1 MRVCGDRDKTLIYI
15 KTAEQLGKMREACE
29 ISSAV
34 LIDAAAAVVSE
45 ATTFEI
51 ERVVARAFKGY
62 GAKPSFLGM
71 YGFPHSACISVN
83 EELIHGLASKTRVLR
98 DGDIVTVDAGA
109 FYNGYH
115 GDNAY
120 TYVVGGAEKASPD
133 TLRLLRTTEEALY
146 LGISAAVAGNR
157 VGDIGNAVQAHA
169 EGAGYHVVEKFVG
182 HGIGRELHEDPEIPN
197 FGTKGRGR
205 RLSVGMTIAIEPMIN
220 TTTKDVEILPD
231 GWTVVEQKRAL
242 CAHFEHT
249 VAVTENGA
257 VRLTN
262 WDKGLAGYRNVG

>member
-1 MRVCGDRDKTLIYI
+1 MIYI
-15 KTAEQLGKMREACE
+15 KTAEQLDKMREACE

-34 LIDAAAAVVSE
+34 LIDAAAAVVAS

-51 ERVVARAFKGY
+51 ERVITRAFKGY

-71 YGFPHSACISVN
+71 YDFPHTACISVN

-98 DGDIVTVDAGA
+98 DGDIVTIDAGA
-109 FYNGYH
+109 FCNGYH

-120 TYVVGGAEKASPD
+120 TYVVGGVGKASPD

-146 LGISAAVAGNR
+146 LGIGAAVAGNR
-157 VGDIGNAVQAHA
+157 VGDIGYAVQSHA
-169 EGAGYHVVEKFVG
+169 EGAGYHVVEAFVG
-182 HGIGRELHEDPEIPN
+182 HGIGHELHEDPEIPN
-197 FGTKGRGR
+197 FGSKGRGR
-205 RLSVGMTIAIEPMIN
+205 RLAVGMTIAIEPMVN
-220 TTTKDVEILPD
+220 TTTKEVEILPD
-231 GWTVVEQKRAL
+231 GWTVVEKGRGL

-249 VAVTENGA
+249 VAVTDGVA

-262 WDKGLAGYRNVG
+262 WDKGLAGYRDVG